1 MNLYYVIYFNDP
13 NRPQVSLIKSDS
25 HTEAESTVK
34 NMWDHSIRY
43 ITSILVNKEKAVP
56 AFELFTPPEGEGA

>member
-1 MNLYYVIYFNDP
+1 MNQYYVIYFNDP

-25 HTEAESTVK
+25 HTEAEATVK

-43 ITSILVNKEKAVP
+43 ITSVLVNKKKG
-56 AFELFTPPEGEGA
+56 ELNYLRSTT

>member
-13 NRPQVSLIKSDS
+13 NKPQVSLIKSDS

-43 ITSILVNKEKAVP
+43 ITSVLVNKKK
-56 AFELFTPPEGEGA
+56 GGAQHEY

>member
-25 HTEAESTVK
+25 HTEAEATVK

-43 ITSILVNKEKAVP
+43 ITSILVNKEK
-56 AFELFTPPEGEGA
+56 GA